1 MTYFSLEKA
10 AYQRLLSVLMYLFAS
25 INGMQPFQFEPTN
38 CPAAGEEPV
47 EQYRKDRAINY
58 GTIAPSSITAA
69 SAATKFLLSINHR

>member
-10 AYQRLLSVLMYLFAS
+10 TYQRLLSANLTFIGLHFAS

-47 EQYRKDRAINY
+47 ELYRKDRAINY
-58 GTIAPSSITAA
+58 GTIAPCR
-69 SAATKFLLSINHR
+69 LLVV

>member
-10 AYQRLLSVLMYLFAS
+10 TYQRLLSANLTFIGLHFAS

-47 EQYRKDRAINY
+47 EQYRNSTINY
-58 GTIAPSSITAA
+58 GTIAPCR
-69 SAATKFLLSINHR
+69 LLVD

>member
-1 MTYFSLEKA
+1 MTYFSIEKA

-58 GTIAPSSITAA
+58 GTIAPC
-69 SAATKFLLSINHR
+69 R